1 MNGLFGQ
8 INNQQ
13 ASMQPADKARM
24 LQWLMQNRPDLFAR
38 MQQMRNPASSFKPQL
53 MPQDIQSLQRAMQFA
68 KPTTQP
74 FASFTEAD
82 KAAQAWGTMQPAVAN
97 QPTEFPAN
105 FTPFN
110 VTQAYQNMGQQQ
122 PMATVPPMDQ
132 QEQTNQF
139 ITGLFS

>member
-13 ASMQPADKARM
+13 APMQPADKARA
-24 LQWLMQNRPDLFAR
+24 LQWIMQNRPDLFAR

-74 FASFTEAD
+74 YAGFSAAD
-82 KAAQAWGTMQPAVAN
+82 QAAQAWGTMQPSVAP
-97 QPTEFPAN
+97 PTEFPAN

-110 VTQAYQNMGQQQ
+110 VTQASQDMGQQQ
-122 PMATVPPMDQ
+122 PVATVPPMDQ
-132 QEQTNQF
+132 QQQANQL
-139 ITGLFS
+139 IAGLFS

>member
-8 INNQQ
+8 VNNQQ
-13 ASMQPADKARM
+13 ASMQPADKARV

-97 QPTEFPAN
+97 QPMEFPAN

-132 QEQTNQF
+132 QEQANQF

>member
-13 ASMQPADKARM
+13 ASMQPADKARV

-97 QPTEFPAN
+97 QPMEFPAN

-132 QEQTNQF
+132 QEQANQF

>member
-8 INNQQ
+8 VNNQQ

-97 QPTEFPAN
+97 QPMEFPAN

-132 QEQTNQF
+132 QEQANQF